1 MPGSRVP
8 CFPPRKKRRRG
19 PSPAAASPASD
30 FSKEAYTIERHINRI
45 TTESDD
51 TSSREVTAEVKM
63 LADAGVKA
71 FAVLSFTYTSA
82 NEGVDI
88 DYVRVRKPDGTVV
101 KTPDYDIQD
110 MPGEVTRT
118 APLYSDIHAKHIAV
132 KGLGVGDVLEYRE
145 HRKYLR
151 K

>member
-1 MPGSRVP
+1 M
-8 CFPPRKKRRRG
+8 FLKRPLVLLLLAGVTSSLLPAQEEAAER
-19 PSPAAASPASD
+19 PSPDAASPASD

-45 TTESDD
+45 TTESDG

-82 NEGVDI
+82 NEVVDL

-101 KTPDYDIQD
+101 KT
-110 MPGEVTRT
+110 RT
-118 APLYSDIHAKHIAV
+118 TTFRTCRA
-132 KGLGVGDVLEYRE
+132 R
-145 HRKYLR
+145 
-151 K
+151 